1 MRCGSIFINQP
12 LVMGISII
20 KTHHTEIY
28 LYIAVFQLNA
38 VNDVRCCVSLL
49 NIARESQKSTTKQVD
64 GQ

>member
-1 MRCGSIFINQP
+1 
-12 LVMGISII
+12 MGISII